1 MYATEFKTVVNE
13 PYIHIPNYEV
23 FKGHK
28 VRVTL
33 IDIEDKINSTIKNS
47 NNGDDDED
55 FIKYLINNPAK
66 VSKDFKFLTREEA
79 NER

>member
-1 MYATEFKTVVNE
+1 MYATEFQTVINE

-23 FKGHK
+23 FKGHE

-33 IDIEDKINSTIKNS
+33 MDIEEIVDSTVKN
-47 NNGDDDED
+47 NKNDVD
-55 FIKYLINNPAK
+55 FIEYLINNPVK

>member
-1 MYATEFKTVVNE
+1 L
-13 PYIHIPNYEV
+13 
-23 FKGHK
+23 HK

-33 IDIEDKINSTIKNS
+33 IDIEDIINPRTKKKND
-47 NNGDDDED
+47 GD
-55 FIKYLINNPAK
+55 FIEYLINNPVK

>member
-1 MYATEFKTVVNE
+1 MYATEFQVVVNE
-13 PYIHIPNYEV
+13 PYIHIPNYET

-33 IDIEDKINSTIKNS
+33 LDIEGGIDSTKES
-47 NNGDDDED
+47 NTSGED
-55 FIKYLINNPAK
+55 FIEYLINNPVK
-66 VSKDFKFLTREEA
+66 TPKNFTFLTREEA

>member
-1 MYATEFKTVVNE
+1 MYATEFQTVINE
-13 PYIHIPNYEV
+13 PYIHIPNYER

-28 VRVTL
+28 VRIVVL
-33 IDIEDKINSTIKNS
+33 NIDNEY
-47 NNGDDDED
+47 NNIVPNKKED
-55 FIKYLINNPAK
+55 FIEYLINNPIK